1 MMNQNFAKTQFVF
14 RKILYKFL
22 ILTKFLPDSNSREVL
37 QKILIEFS
45 TSFLQFSNNSISRSL
60 LKLNKIKISK

>member
-37 QKILIEFS
+37 QKILIKFS
-45 TSFLQFSNNSISRSL
+45 TSF
-60 LKLNKIKISK
+60 